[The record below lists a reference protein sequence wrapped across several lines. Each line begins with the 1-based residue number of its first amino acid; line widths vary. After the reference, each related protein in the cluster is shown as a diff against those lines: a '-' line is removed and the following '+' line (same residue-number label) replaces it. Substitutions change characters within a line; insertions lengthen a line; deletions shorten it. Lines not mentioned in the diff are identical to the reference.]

1 MLLEEGKARKT
12 THSLQG
18 QHPDVE
24 ESVRIAKDRDK
35 QRKYVRGMANPRIE
49 DGSRTEQNRVL
60 VDRKSRNPTS
70 SNRPLSDLKGE
81 TAHRKSA
88 YRDDNLLLIG
98 DADGVYSVEDR
109 APFDLNTG
117 TVQRRVAGKAATSP
131 RSVDGMERRLP
142 VGTES
147 VTDSRESATDSQE
160 SVADPP
166 ESVADSRE
174 SATDSPESATDPR
187 ESITDSPESVTD
199 SPYRKEEEKERAPA
213 RHSPGRTVTPSAAK
227 NGTRAGRTKVD
238 DIQRLT
244 ERDRAPAEQNRKQ
257 LNHVTRAPSPRV
269 DESTTTTTKPTR
281 GRGHKSTAATPPITS
296 GTDVS
301 LFPATTL
308 FGRRVPKSPEIRF
321 AVHTSIKCTK

>member
-1 MLLEEGKARKT
+1 
-12 THSLQG
+12 
-18 QHPDVE
+18 
-24 ESVRIAKDRDK
+24 
-35 QRKYVRGMANPRIE
+35 
-49 DGSRTEQNRVL
+49 
-60 VDRKSRNPTS
+60 
-70 SNRPLSDLKGE
+70 LSDLKRE

-147 VTDSRESATDSQE
+147 VTDSRESVADSQ
-160 SVADPP
+160 

-174 SATDSPESATDPR
+174 SVADSRESTTDLRESATDPR
-187 ESITDSPESVTD
+187 ESVTD
-199 SPYRKEEEKERAPA
+199 SPYRKEKEKERAPA

>member
-1 MLLEEGKARKT
+1 
-12 THSLQG
+12 
-18 QHPDVE
+18 
-24 ESVRIAKDRDK
+24 
-35 QRKYVRGMANPRIE
+35 
-49 DGSRTEQNRVL
+49 
-60 VDRKSRNPTS
+60 
-70 SNRPLSDLKGE
+70 LSDLKRE

-147 VTDSRESATDSQE
+147 VTDSRESATD
-160 SVADPP
+160 
-166 ESVADSRE
+166 
-174 SATDSPESATDPR
+174 PR
-187 ESITDSPESVTD
+187 ESVTD
-199 SPYRKEEEKERAPA
+199 SPYRKEKEKERAPA

>member
-1 MLLEEGKARKT
+1 MLLEEVKARKT

-35 QRKYVRGMANPRIE
+35 QRKYVRGVANPRIE

-70 SNRPLSDLKGE
+70 SNRPLSDLKRE

-147 VTDSRESATDSQE
+147 VTDS
-160 SVADPP
+160 
-166 ESVADSRE
+166 
-174 SATDSPESATDPR
+174 
-187 ESITDSPESVTD
+187 
-199 SPYRKEEEKERAPA
+199 PYRKEKEKERAPA

-227 NGTRAGRTKVD
+227 NGSRAGRTKVD

>member
-1 MLLEEGKARKT
+1 M
-12 THSLQG
+12 
-18 QHPDVE
+18 
-24 ESVRIAKDRDK
+24 
-35 QRKYVRGMANPRIE
+35 
-49 DGSRTEQNRVL
+49 
-60 VDRKSRNPTS
+60 DRKSRNPTS
-70 SNRPLSDLKGE
+70 SNRPLSDLKRE

-147 VTDSRESATDSQE
+147 VTDL
-160 SVADPP
+160 
-166 ESVADSRE
+166 RE

-187 ESITDSPESVTD
+187 ESVTDSPESVTD
-199 SPYRKEEEKERAPA
+199 SPYRKEKEKERAPA

-296 GTDVS
+296 GTDV
-301 LFPATTL
+301 FRY
-308 FGRRVPKSPEIRF
+308 FRRRLCSDAVFQNRRKSDLRSIRRSNVRNEI
-321 AVHTSIKCTK
+321 ANPNQLISGLE